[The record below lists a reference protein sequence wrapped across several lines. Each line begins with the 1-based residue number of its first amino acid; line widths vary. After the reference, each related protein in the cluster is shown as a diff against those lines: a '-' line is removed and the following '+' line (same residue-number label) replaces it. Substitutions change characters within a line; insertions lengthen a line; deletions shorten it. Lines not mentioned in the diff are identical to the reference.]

1 MKLTRIKSAAAV
13 GSLATAL
20 FLAPSTP
27 AQAAAGCANGTQT
40 DIGYTILSGGYIKGS
55 ASYTSCPDRP
65 ISRAEIW
72 IRRNGGRLFATEVEI
87 KGIATPSSRSF
98 SPKDRIC
105 QNPRI
110 TSKYDT
116 FVVFYHSD
124 GGKTELRSNSITV
137 PCE

>member
-1 MKLTRIKSAAAV
+1 MNLTRIKSAAAI

-20 FLAPSTP
+20 LLVPSAP
-27 AQAAAGCANGTQT
+27 AQAASCANGTQT

-87 KGIATPSSRSF
+87 KRIATPSSRSF

-105 QNPRI
+105 QNRSV
-110 TSKYDT
+110 TSRYDT
-116 FVVFYHSD
+116 FVVFHHSD

-137 PCE
+137 RCE